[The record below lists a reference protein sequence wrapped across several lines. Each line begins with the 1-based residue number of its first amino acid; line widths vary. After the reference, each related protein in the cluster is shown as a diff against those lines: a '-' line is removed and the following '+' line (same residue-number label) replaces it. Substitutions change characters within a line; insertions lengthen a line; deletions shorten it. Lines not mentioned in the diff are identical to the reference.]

1 MLGLCVAFH
10 HDNNARNTVK
20 VQCPL
25 FAFFCVQRINAFK
38 AMCGRG
44 SEDEWRVSHRELE
57 RIQNEGLLP
66 VPERY

>member
-25 FAFFCVQRINAFK
+25 FACPNVPFLRSYEGATSIVH
-38 AMCGRG
+38 G
-44 SEDEWRVSHRELE
+44 SNIVTPPKETGGKQGKQTVS
-57 RIQNEGLLP
+57 
-66 VPERY
+66 